1 MVAAGKAELIKG
13 EWLKKGAV
21 VIDVGINAQRDLTK
35 KSGVR
40 LVGDVEFS
48 KAQHVAGH
56 ITAVPGGVGPMTV
69 AMLME
74 NTLLSARRFWQAQ
87 HETGA
92 GALPK
97 ITPLHLELKTPVPSD
112 IDIALGQQP
121 KNIKQMAEEIGLGAD
136 EVCFTQGSFT
146 SCLCISHHF
155 FQAHIQFYLKFQTM
169 ISSSCMESTRQR

>member
-87 HETGA
+87 HENGA
-92 GALPK
+92 TK
-97 ITPLHLELKTPVPSD
+97 ITPLHLELKSPVPSD
-112 IDIALGQQP
+112 IDIALSQQP

-136 EVCFTQGSFT
+136 EVCFTRYSLT
-146 SCLCISHHF
+146 ICLCISR
-155 FQAHIQFYLKFQTM
+155 I
-169 ISSSCMESTRQR
+169 ISSRLTFSST